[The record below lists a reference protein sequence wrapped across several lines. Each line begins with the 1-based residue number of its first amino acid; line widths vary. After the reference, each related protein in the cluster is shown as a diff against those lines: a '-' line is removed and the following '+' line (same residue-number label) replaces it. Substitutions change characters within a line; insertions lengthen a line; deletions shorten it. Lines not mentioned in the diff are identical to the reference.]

1 MATRV
6 VSPETVDQYIK
17 SFPPKTQ
24 SLLKQLRKTI
34 KSAAPGAE
42 EMISYGIAGYKQ
54 QGMLIYFAGFNNHVS
69 VYPAPRTAPEFKKE
83 LAVYKGGKGTVQ
95 FPLDTPLPLDLVK
108 RIIRYRLAQNLEN
121 AAAKKAAKPKTTATV
136 LKKPAGKASD
146 AEQVKSWLDK
156 LDKKTRAEI
165 DTVRKIITGT
175 SSKLSERI
183 KWNAP
188 SYYYKDD
195 IVTFGPYRNNRVL
208 LVFHHPAVVKV
219 KSDLLKGEYKDR
231 RLVYFNNKAE
241 AEKNKKELG
250 RILTEIIR
258 VIDKK

>member
-1 MATRV
+1 MTTRM
-6 VSPETVDQYIK
+6 STVDEYIK
-17 SFPPKTQ
+17 SFPAKTQ

-34 KSAAPGAE
+34 KAAAPKAE

-54 QGMLIYFAGFNNHVS
+54 QGMLIYFAGFSNHVS
-69 VYPAPRTAPEFKKE
+69 VYPAPRTAPGFKKE

-95 FPLDTPLPLDLVK
+95 FPLDKPLPLDLVK
-108 RIIRYRLAQNLEN
+108 RIIRYRLAQNEVKS
-121 AAAKKAAKPKTTATV
+121 AAKKTATPKTTATAT
-136 LKKPAGKASD
+136 KKPAGKATD
-146 AEQVKSWLDK
+146 AEQVKAWLDK
-156 LDKKTRAEI
+156 LDTKTRTEI
-165 DTVRKIITGT
+165 EAVRKIITGS
-175 SSKLSERI
+175 SSKLNERV

-219 KSDLLKGEYKDR
+219 RSELLKGDYKDR
-231 RLVYFNNKAE
+231 RLIYFNNKAE
-241 AEKNKKELG
+241 AEKNKKELS
-250 RILTEIIR
+250 RILTEIIK